1 MENSNSNASSLPYTP
16 PRPRRQLKRAAE
28 GSPKNQAKYN
38 RSQSE
43 IAKKWWEKKKE
54 KLKAL
59 ESKVEV
65 QTKEINIL
73 EEDLELTAS
82 SLEDALE
89 KMPALEEELAEA
101 REAVIALEAEVTELR
116 QVTAKMQV
124 LADVLE
130 PFGGVKKIDDKSIRV
145 VAVSA
150 LLAAFLGV
158 IMKSTHPLTRLRV
171 VCEAL
176 FDKCLFGVEATT
188 LMLQEL
194 SRKKIFDVHKKKFL
208 PWKVLRAIDLSIG
221 GCLNYSGVDA
231 LRSVEGLER
240 YERGI
245 LPSRS
250 SIQRAAYALNDLG
263 DTIIPFERKE
273 CELGECYQ
281 YNYEK
286 YIRFLLKTFKL
297 HEIAQRESVELCFT
311 LDGAELYKGIQ
322 HLTAGVK
329 ITDAR
334 AIDPKDGTPLCSDGV
349 FGRIFKVQSRNYC
362 FPMKSLLGKDCKD
375 AYKEF
380 SDFFLFFECLQKYGL
395 AESELGPAIMPM
407 HIWSPQDLSS
417 VWKSLNTGGGA
428 RKNGNN
434 HFCHLCPCTGNT
446 IAKFKVD
453 DNR

>member
-1 MENSNSNASSLPYTP
+1 
-16 PRPRRQLKRAAE
+16 
-28 GSPKNQAKYN
+28 
-38 RSQSE
+38 
-43 IAKKWWEKKKE
+43 
-54 KLKAL
+54 
-59 ESKVEV
+59 
-65 QTKEINIL
+65 
-73 EEDLELTAS
+73 
-82 SLEDALE
+82 
-89 KMPALEEELAEA
+89 MPALEEELAEA

-250 SIQRAAYALNDLG
+250 SIQRAA
-263 DTIIPFERKE
+263 
-273 CELGECYQ
+273 
-281 YNYEK
+281 
-286 YIRFLLKTFKL
+286 FKL